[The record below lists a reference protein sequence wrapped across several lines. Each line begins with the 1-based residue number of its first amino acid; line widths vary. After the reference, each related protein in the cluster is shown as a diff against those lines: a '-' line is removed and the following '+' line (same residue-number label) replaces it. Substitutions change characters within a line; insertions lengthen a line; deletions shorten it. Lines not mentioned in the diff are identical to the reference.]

1 MKLESYVI
9 TIRNNKDSIAAA
21 QRCIQSGKKYG
32 ISIKHFWA
40 YTPENTDLKKHFAHY
55 NIPEINFHEKYSR
68 LENCMA
74 AFSSHHAL
82 WRMSKNEKK
91 PILILEHDAVFVD
104 ALPKTVFG
112 HVVSFG
118 KPSYGKY
125 NESANLGEQPLF
137 SKKYFPGAHAYMVTP
152 LGAAQ
157 LLKRAEL
164 DAAPTDVFLHTD
176 KFDQVLREFYP
187 WPIEAHDY
195 FTTIQN
201 ENGCY
206 AKHNFD
212 ENYQII

>member
-1 MKLESYVI
+1 MKLDAYVI
-9 TIRNNKDSIAAA
+9 TIKNNPESVKSAR
-21 QRCIQSGKKYG
+21 RCIESGKKYG
-32 ISIKHFWA
+32 IDVKNFWA
-40 YTPENTDLKKHFAHY
+40 YTPENTDLKHHFKQERL
-55 NIPEINFHEKYSR
+55 PEVNFHEKYSR

-82 WRMSKNEKK
+82 WRMSLYEKK
-91 PILILEHDAVFVD
+91 AILILEHDAVFVD

-125 NESANLGEQPLF
+125 NEPATLGEQTLF
-137 SKKYFPGAHAYMVTP
+137 SKKYFPGAHAYMVSP
-152 LGAAQ
+152 LGAKK
-157 LLKRAEL
+157 LMDRAEL
-164 DAAPTDVFLHTD
+164 DAGPTDVFLHHD
-176 KFDQVLREFYP
+176 KFGDILREYYP